1 MLDMYSVVDG
11 QLKFAYDETTGKEDE
26 SFVRGYERS
35 LEGENVAIKGITS
48 KEATKL
54 KRVYERLQGGYRS
67 EEKTIIEMTLL
78 GEIFLQFRKY
88 LPSLLKNMFGSVKN
102 DYSLGRYV
110 TKEVIDGNMNKIELQ
125 E

>member
-1 MLDMYSVVDG
+1 
-11 QLKFAYDETTGKEDE
+11 
-26 SFVRGYERS
+26 
-35 LEGENVAIKGITS
+35 VAIKGITS

-67 EEKTIIEMTLL
+67 EEKTIMEMTLL